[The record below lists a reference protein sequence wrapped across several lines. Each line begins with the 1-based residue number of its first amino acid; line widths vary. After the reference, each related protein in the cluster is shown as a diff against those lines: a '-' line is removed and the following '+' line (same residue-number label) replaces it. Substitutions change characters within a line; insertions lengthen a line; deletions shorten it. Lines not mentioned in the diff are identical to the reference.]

1 MKRSWSNGMS
11 TDFALISNIPIAWFF
26 DQVIGSCGWREA
38 TSEEVAA
45 RNAARAVGEAKY
57 HKQDSQAERITT
69 EIIKKRLQIAVT
81 PNYRF
86 VMSSPAPAAE
96 AGHEPW
102 TDWLIVAGNQQG
114 CHMYLGPVYKWADT
128 QQEMLDNLIR
138 KIHSLDFTAT
148 VYSEHEPQYWG
159 YETPEEITEFE
170 EYGPCGFEGRIADV
184 WWKDIDGH
192 QWKLTRDDRGR
203 WVLYYP
209 PIAELSGRDEQRL
222 DIAKIWI
229 AELGYQ
235 VDDKMRIGF
244 RGGAAAYPY
253 KVSAH
258 DHFGEET
265 RPALIE
271 YYRTGNNPF
280 EPSTNGH
287 AWAAWI
293 KPQID
298 RDPSLLDE
306 NRRDDL
312 EALWNEAWRTT
323 TVMVNVKTG
332 EIRSGSPEAP
342 LPPQGS
348 NETPF

>member
-1 MKRSWSNGMS
+1 MN
-11 TDFALISNIPIAWFF
+11 
-26 DQVIGSCGWREA
+26 
-38 TSEEVAA
+38 
-45 RNAARAVGEAKY
+45 
-57 HKQDSQAERITT
+57 
-69 EIIKKRLQIAVT
+69 
-81 PNYRF
+81 PNT
-86 VMSSPAPAAE
+86 
-96 AGHEPW
+96 G
-102 TDWLIVAGNQQG
+102 
-114 CHMYLGPVYKWADT
+114 DT
-128 QQEMLDNLIR
+128 
-138 KIHSLDFTAT
+138 K
-148 VYSEHEPQYWG
+148 
-159 YETPEEITEFE
+159 TPEEITEFE
-170 EYGPCGFEGRIADV
+170 EFGPCGFEGKIADI

-192 QWKLTRDDRGR
+192 QWKLTRDNRGR
-203 WVLYYP
+203 WRLYYP
-209 PIAELSGRDEQRL
+209 PIAELSGRDEQCF
-222 DIAKIWI
+222 DIAKAWI
-229 AELGYQ
+229 AELGCE
-235 VDDKMRIGF
+235 VDDKMRIRF

-253 KVSAH
+253 KVAAH
-258 DHFGEET
+258 DDFGEET

-280 EPSTNGH
+280 EPHTNGH

-323 TVMVNVKTG
+323 SVTVNVKTG